1 MVEGQVNK
9 FYMLISDIENEYT
22 ITKNEL
28 VNVQAR
34 LKDSEERNKLLEETV
49 SELSSVSAIVTAKNM
64 VIKVELENRLLH
76 NKISYLQNVL
86 SDERKKKRISIQQL
100 DDDSHMKN
108 HSEYIIKTPTMNT
121 YVEHQE
127 THLRKDDEVIQQEE
141 RDEEERDEEE
151 RDEEELEL
159 YEFTWKKKIY
169 YIDEHDIIYERHSD
183 SSVGDEI
190 GKLETTLK
198 DGTKKKNQ
206 SGKNKLKH
214 DIFIKLRIIIITTGK

>member
-141 RDEEERDEEE
+141 RDEEE
-151 RDEEELEL
+151 LEL

-198 DGTKKKNQ
+198 DGTKKKKTKVEKT
-206 SGKNKLKH
+206 S
-214 DIFIKLRIIIITTGK
+214 

>member
-121 YVEHQE
+121 YVEQQE
-127 THLRKDDEVIQQEE
+127 THLRKDDEVIQQ
-141 RDEEERDEEE
+141 EE

-198 DGTKKKNQ
+198 DGTKKKKPKWKKQ
-206 SGKNKLKH
+206 VK
-214 DIFIKLRIIIITTGK
+214 T

>member
-141 RDEEERDEEE
+141 RDEEE
-151 RDEEELEL
+151 LEL

-198 DGTKKKNQ
+198 DGTKKKKPKWKKQ
-206 SGKNKLKH
+206 VK
-214 DIFIKLRIIIITTGK
+214 T

>member
-141 RDEEERDEEE
+141 RDEEE
-151 RDEEELEL
+151 LEL

-198 DGTKKKNQ
+198 DGTKKKKPKWKTQ
-206 SGKNKLKH
+206 VK
-214 DIFIKLRIIIITTGK
+214 T